1 MLVCWHHTKG
11 AAGGKLEGGVL
22 RWIEGSDMR
31 TRMSAVLMRIRDFGR
46 GVDWQAGW
54 ANDSDHGILWLTG
67 PTDFSFV
74 AGLIK

>member
-1 MLVCWHHTKG
+1 
-11 AAGGKLEGGVL
+11 
-22 RWIEGSDMR
+22 MR